1 MDNLKAMKDQIIS
14 VVQGQLTHLDCVDTK
29 ELGEAVDII
38 KDLSEAAYYCSITK
52 AMEETEKN
60 GGGKAWDGQFY
71 EQEPRYYTPM
81 MRYPRD
87 WEEPVYYGGNG
98 GSSQSGTSSYAR
110 MGGRR
115 MYEPYMS
122 YMDAQSMVP
131 AHDYREGRSYNS
143 RKGYME
149 SKEMHQDP
157 AAQMKE
163 LEKYMKDL
171 SQDITEMIMDATPAE
186 KQTLK
191 QKMTALI
198 EKIN

>member
-1 MDNLKAMKDQIIS
+1 MEELKRMKEQMTS
-14 VVQGQLTHLDCVDTK
+14 VVQGQLTHLDTVDTK

-38 KDLSEAAYYCSITK
+38 KDLAEAIYYCTITK
-52 AMEETEKN
+52 AMDETKDKSQNQESY
-60 GGGKAWDGQFY
+60 Y
-71 EQEPRYYTPM
+71 EEPRYYTPR

-87 WEEPVYYGGNG
+87 WEEPVMYYGGNG
-98 GSSQSGTSSYAR
+98 GSSQSGTSSYGR

-115 MYEPYMS
+115 MYEPYYEYEM
-122 YMDAQSMVP
+122 MPDHNR
-131 AHDYREGRSYNS
+131 HDGRSYQS
-143 RKGYME
+143 RRGYME

-157 AAQMKE
+157 ATQMKE

-171 SQDITEMIMDATPAE
+171 SQDVTEMIMDATPAE

-198 EKIN
+198 DKIN